1 MVSKGP
7 REHEAYLGR
16 GGCIFGA
23 MWFLLSQLTS
33 CLAPACQWRQEM
45 LPLLPWFMLSH
56 PLGKQGRGGG
66 RRWVGSLLLPLEP
79 SRQRNAP
86 KGSKTWASYPPGTVT
101 LGQAAAGSKP
111 GGLGRGTKIM
121 ALWRLAD
128 RPHPPLEAAV
138 TINYHLSRALRF
150 PRWKMYQKE
159 CHDESVFMVLTFHPK
174 HPSIMCLSPNLPS
187 PWRHSLKAEKLSISI
202 KWCWRGGR
210 KGRGSSSPMI
220 LHFRWVNWLL
230 HSPRPPGLKGGNYDE
245 AKETEEGSLG
255 CCCSVDQWYLTLG
268 DPMDCSMPSF
278 PVLHHLPGL
287 AQMHVHWVSDA
298 IQLSRALS
306 LPSPPAFNPSQHQ
319 RLF

>member
-1 MVSKGP
+1 MKDVPEGVSWWICVYG
-7 REHEAYLGR
+7 
-16 GGCIFGA
+16 IDFS
-23 MWFLLSQLTS
+23 SQTS
-33 CLAPACQWRQEM
+33 VM
-45 LPLLPWFMLSH
+45 
-56 PLGKQGRGGG
+56 
-66 RRWVGSLLLPLEP
+66 
-79 SRQRNAP
+79 
-86 KGSKTWASYPPGTVT
+86 T
-101 LGQAAAGSKP
+101 
-111 GGLGRGTKIM
+111 
-121 ALWRLAD
+121 
-128 RPHPPLEAAV
+128 
-138 TINYHLSRALRF
+138 
-150 PRWKMYQKE
+150 
-159 CHDESVFMVLTFHPK
+159 
-174 HPSIMCLSPNLPS
+174 IMCLSPNLPS

-319 RLF
+319 RLFYWVGSSHQVTKVLELQLQHQSFQWLFRIDFLGERGYGFLWTWVQILPLVWTAPQGTGEIPELSGSEHATPSRSIPIYTIPTSDSSSKLNHFFVDCFWTLDHGQILSSPGSMNLGGKLWFSGLFSFCLILYKKIIDL

>member
-1 MVSKGP
+1 
-7 REHEAYLGR
+7 
-16 GGCIFGA
+16 

-174 HPSIMCLSPNLPS
+174 HPSWQSCVSLLTFHRPDVTASKQRSWASVSNDAEGEVGRAGAVHP
-187 PWRHSLKAEKLSISI
+187 PWSYISD
-202 KWCWRGGR
+202 G
-210 KGRGSSSPMI
+210 
-220 LHFRWVNWLL
+220 
-230 HSPRPPGLKGGNYDE
+230 
-245 AKETEEGSLG
+245 
-255 CCCSVDQWYLTLG
+255 
-268 DPMDCSMPSF
+268 
-278 PVLHHLPGL
+278 
-287 AQMHVHWVSDA
+287 
-298 IQLSRALS
+298 
-306 LPSPPAFNPSQHQ
+306 
-319 RLF
+319 